1 MQGVQI
7 RAGCVVGVQIWA
19 WWNLDFEIQL
29 DLAGEEG
36 QSPHKTIYPRDL
48 NQGIL
53 HISCKF
59 RDPSLK
65 RWSYHTNKLDDT
77 WMDGQTHTQTD
88 ASNILFSRNF

>member
-1 MQGVQI
+1 MGCIKPYIKKKLIIIKAIKNGYPCIVGFRVMQGVQI

-36 QSPHKTIYPRDL
+36 QSPHITIYPRDL

-59 RDPSLK
+59 CDPSLK
-65 RWSYHTNKLDDT
+65 RW
-77 WMDGQTHTQTD
+77 
-88 ASNILFSRNF
+88 